1 MTYTCFP
8 NQTPFPLPPG
18 ITTPPTS
25 PSFTDN
31 GPQLP
36 ANSIDIWWTLA
47 LISDPGSFVDW
58 LEAEISA
65 DVPVADWLSAL
76 ISSESY
82 PTELD
87 LCELVNLLGLLP
99 EDETFIPE
107 QEDPDSPI
115 LPPYQ
120 EKFYVEAPIRLS
132 GAWFFIPGPVVVQ
145 AGDVSLSASLIGACS
160 QLVVASVSIKLDIVA
175 SSQFVDISPVVMLG
189 LDVLPIALAA
199 VKTKASMLMVEPGTS
214 TTESV
219 GMEFGATLTA
229 T

>member
-18 ITTPPTS
+18 VTTPPTS

-65 DVPVADWLSAL
+65 DVPVDNWLSAL
-76 ISSESY
+76 ISSDSN

-87 LCELVNLLGLLP
+87 LCDLVGLLDLLP
-99 EDETFIPE
+99 EDETFVPE
-107 QEDPDSPI
+107 QEDADSPI
-115 LPPYQ
+115 LPPYK
-120 EKFYVEAPIRLS
+120 ETLYVEAPLRIVGS
-132 GAWFFIPGPVVVQ
+132 WFYIPGPATVDSGSAEPVVTAVAAYQ
-145 AGDVSLSASLIGACS
+145 QLI
-160 QLVVASVSIKLDIVA
+160 VASVTVTLS
-175 SSQFVDISPVVMLG
+175 VV
-189 LDVLPIALAA
+189 
-199 VKTKASMLMVEPGTS
+199 
-214 TTESV
+214 
-219 GMEFGATLTA
+219 
-229 T
+229 